1 MKNVQFTIVLTI
13 SFLLISL
20 RGDTQQKG
28 TSLYKEK
35 FAQLDGISLHYLDF
49 GGSGLPL
56 IFLQSFHGDAGEW
69 VDYDRKGF
77 APKFTGTNHVYAITR
92 RGWGKSTD
100 PGWGYDVATNGE
112 DVVAF
117 MDALKIEKAI
127 LAGRIPA
134 SMDMTWIAEH
144 HPNRVA
150 GLVYFDFAYTYI
162 DVQDTLVR
170 QYVEMLATLAC
181 DLGPDAIRKS
191 MPRSSWRPHFLGKQK
206 PSINIPALWFSPDSL
221 FPRMSRELRSF
232 DAYVAE
238 ASKDSAE
245 ACDPAALA
253 YFKKLAK
260 DEVFQK
266 KVKEALQKTNNIPS
280 LLADFEKAFDP
291 KLKIVMISEPNQ
303 QFDTPEAYYKYW
315 VEVESV
321 FYFNQ
326 INDFIKQ
333 LKK

>member
-1 MKNVQFTIVLTI
+1 MKNVQPASVIVIFVLLF
-13 SFLLISL
+13 SFQSAAQPK
-20 RGDTQQKG
+20 DT
-28 TSLYKEK
+28 TLYKEK
-35 FAQLDGISLHYLDF
+35 FAQLDGIILHYLDF

-69 VDYDRKGF
+69 VDYDYKGF
-77 APKFTGTNHVYAITR
+77 APKFTGTNQVYAITR

-127 LAGRIPA
+127 FAGRIPA

-150 GLVYFDFAYTYI
+150 GLVYFDFVYTYI

-170 QYVEMLATLAC
+170 QYVEMFATLAC
-181 DLGPDAIRKS
+181 DLGPDAIRKT
-191 MPRSSWRPHFLGKQK
+191 MPRSSWRPHFLGKQE
-206 PSINIPALWFSPDSL
+206 PSINVPALWFSRDGFYPK
-221 FPRMSRELRSF
+221 MSRELLSF

-238 ASKDSAE
+238 ASKDNAE

-280 LLADFEKAFDP
+280 LMTAFEKAFNP
-291 KLKIVMISEPNQ
+291 KLKIVKVSQPTQ
-303 QFDTPEAYYKYW
+303 QFNSPEAYYKYFQ
-315 VEVESV
+315 EVESV
-321 FYFNQ
+321 FYFSQ

>member
-1 MKNVQFTIVLTI
+1 MKNVQLVIVLAI
-13 SFLLISL
+13 SVLLLSL
-20 RGDTQQKG
+20 QVKAQQKD
-28 TSLYKEK
+28 TTLYKEK

-69 VDYDRKGF
+69 VDYDFKGF

-117 MDALKIEKAI
+117 MDALKIERAI
-127 LAGRIPA
+127 FAGRIPA

-150 GLVYFDFAYTYI
+150 GLVYFDFVYTYI
-162 DVQDTLVR
+162 DIQDSLVR
-170 QYVEMLATLAC
+170 QYVEMLAALTC
-181 DLGPDAIRKS
+181 DLGPDAIRKT

-206 PSINIPALWFSPDSL
+206 PSINIPALWFSQEGHYPK
-221 FPRMSRELRSF
+221 MSRELRSF

-245 ACDPAALA
+245 ACDPTALA

-260 DEVFQK
+260 DKPFQT

-291 KLKIVMISEPNQ
+291 KLKIVMISEPTQ
-303 QFDTPEAYYKYW
+303 QFETAEAYYKYW
-315 VEVESV
+315 QEVESA
-321 FYFNQ
+321 FYFKHMSE
-326 INDFIKQ
+326 FIKQ